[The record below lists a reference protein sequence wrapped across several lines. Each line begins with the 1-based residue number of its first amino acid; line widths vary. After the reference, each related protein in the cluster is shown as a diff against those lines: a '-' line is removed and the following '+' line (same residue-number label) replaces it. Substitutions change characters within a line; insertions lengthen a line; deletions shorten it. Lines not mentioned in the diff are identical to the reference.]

1 MNEFGNSFA
10 RKCLSI
16 HNIVHERKC
25 LSVSPRTYLF
35 TMRLKLTNKQII
47 PKHLLYLLVIS
58 RGKKLDEVGTE
69 CRTYLYGKLCTP

>member
-10 RKCLSI
+10 RKCLSS

-47 PKHLLYLLVIS
+47 PKQLSYIYWLS
-58 RGKKLDEVGTE
+58 QEEKN
-69 CRTYLYGKLCTP
+69 